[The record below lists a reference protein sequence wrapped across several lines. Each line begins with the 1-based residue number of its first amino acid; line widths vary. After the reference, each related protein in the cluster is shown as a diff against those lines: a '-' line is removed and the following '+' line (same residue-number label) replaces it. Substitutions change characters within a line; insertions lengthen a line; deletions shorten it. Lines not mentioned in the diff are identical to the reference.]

1 MEKLGFSQCEVDQ
14 AVFLRRAG
22 KKLIIVLVHVDDCT
36 IIANAQPLITQFKI
50 EIAKH
55 VDITDLGDLHWILGI
70 EILCICEE
78 CRILLSQCS
87 YIDSTLWRYGLEDL
101 KPISIPMDP
110 NT

>member
-55 VDITDLGDLHWILGI
+55 VDITDLGDLSWQRFSTYTRNT
-70 EILCICEE
+70 EF
-78 CRILLSQCS
+78 CS
-87 YIDSTLWRYGLEDL
+87 RNAHTSTQLFSAMGL
-101 KPISIPMDP
+101 KI
-110 NT
+110 